1 MKKPLLSELTLRE
14 KIGQTALMESPIL
27 MRMEN
32 PEEYLKENPIGNVWH
47 TCNGSL
53 SSINLVD
60 APIEKPEDTN
70 FYRNWTKEY
79 GKMLKVPPIVGLDG
93 PGPHQATDIPSFV
106 NEPVIG
112 AVNSEEF
119 AYNYGKYRAL
129 AARTLG
135 ANWIWS
141 PNVDIASRFS
151 FTHMRTLTDYVDR
164 MVMLGGALIKGMQD
178 NGVAASIKHFPGKD
192 MVEYRNSHYAPT
204 YNHST
209 MEEWHKGQGV
219 AFKELKDDV
228 WSVMVGHHGFPAL
241 DDRRIGRTYR
251 PATISKN
258 IITGLL
264 KEELGFDGVIVTDAI
279 DMAALKVV
287 APNPEDLYVELF
299 NAGNDMLLKVETLD
313 YIDLV
318 EKAVKDGRISIE
330 RIDEACRKIL
340 DMKEKIGLF
349 DETREEVIMTEALYN
364 EINEFNRNAAR
375 KSITLECNEDG
386 LLPVDASKVK
396 NVAIVGSSNA
406 DGAYAA
412 MNVMKAAFEKR
423 GMNVTLQRGVMSN
436 EAMEKIDREND
447 LIVYASYLMHEPVF
461 HGDDVNSFFYAMTKG
476 MEKSIG
482 VSLGSVHVYYDYF
495 ENSHTFIHAYS
506 VSPNS
511 QEAVVDA
518 IFGDIPFEGTN
529 PMMPANVNN
538 GR

>member
-1 MKKPLLSELTLRE
+1 MKKPLISELTLRE

-53 SSINLVD
+53 LSINLVK
-60 APIEKPEDTN
+60 APIDKHEDAV
-70 FYRNWTKEY
+70 FYRNWTKKY
-79 GKMLKVPPIVGLDG
+79 GSMLKIPPIVALDG
-93 PGPHQATDIPSFV
+93 PGSFQAVDIPNFV

-141 PNVDIASRFS
+141 PNIDIASRFS
-151 FTHMRTLTDYVDR
+151 FTHMRTMTDYIDR
-164 MVMLGGALIKGMQD
+164 MVMLGRALIKGMQD
-178 NGVAASIKHFPGKD
+178 NGVAATIKHFPGKD
-192 MVEYRNSHYAPT
+192 MVEYRNAHYAPT

-209 MEEWHKGQGV
+209 MEEWHEGQGIV
-219 AFKELKDDV
+219 FKELKDEV
-228 WSVMVGHHGFPAL
+228 WSVMVGHQGFPAL
-241 DDRRIGRTYR
+241 DERKVGHTYR

-258 IITGLL
+258 IISGLL
-264 KEELGFDGVIVTDAI
+264 QEELGFKGVVVTDAI

-299 NAGNDMLLKVETLD
+299 NAGNDMLLKIETLD
-313 YIDLV
+313 YINLV
-318 EKAVKDGRISIE
+318 EKAVNDGRISLE
-330 RIDEACRKIL
+330 RIDDACQKIL

-349 DETREEVIMTEALYN
+349 DDAREEITMTEDLYN
-364 EINEFNRNAAR
+364 EINEFNRSAAR

-386 LLPVDASKVK
+386 LLPVDPKKIK
-396 NVAIVGSSNA
+396 NVAIVGTSNA
-406 DGAYAA
+406 DGAYEA
-412 MNVMKAAFEKR
+412 MNVMKEAFEKR
-423 GMNVTLQRGVMSN
+423 GMNVTLQRCVLSN
-436 EAMEKIDREND
+436 EEIEKLDREND
-447 LIVYASYLMHEPVF
+447 LIVYASYLMHEPVL
-461 HGDDVNSFFYAMTKG
+461 HGDDANSFFYVMTKG

-495 ENSHTFIHAYS
+495 ENAHTFIHAYS

-511 QEAVVDA
+511 QEAIVDA
-518 IFGDIPFEGTN
+518 IFGDIPFEGVN
-529 PMMPANVNN
+529 PMLPA
-538 GR
+538 GPRFA